1 MMDYHTHHVGSQG
14 GYLCAV
20 CREDWDRV
28 AAACPPM
35 IPCFGVHPWHAKDA
49 PVAQTAYDLD
59 EYLSRYP
66 KAQVGESGL
75 DATARYRE
83 SLGAQEV
90 LLQVHLGAA
99 FRHERMAHLHG
110 AGAWGLLLERLRNRE
125 KKGTLP
131 RVLLHAWNGAHELA
145 RDFLALGAIFSVGVR
160 ELSHPKAVDRYA
172 RIPADRL
179 YAESDDQP
187 ENFPKAVALLCSL
200 RRDIGAGK

>member
-75 DATARYRE
+75 DATVGRHSAMSAWRTCTAPELGDYCWNGSETGRKRGPCRVCCCTHGMARTN
-83 SLGAQEV
+83 SLGIS
-90 LLQVHLGAA
+90 L
-99 FRHERMAHLHG
+99 
-110 AGAWGLLLERLRNRE
+110 RL
-125 KKGTLP
+125 
-131 RVLLHAWNGAHELA
+131 VQS
-145 RDFLALGAIFSVGVR
+145 FLSG
-160 ELSHPKAVDRYA
+160 Y
-172 RIPADRL
+172 
-179 YAESDDQP
+179 
-187 ENFPKAVALLCSL
+187 ENFPIPKPRNDMRAS
-200 RRDIGAGK
+200 RRTGCTRSRMTSPRIFPRQWHYSVRCAGI